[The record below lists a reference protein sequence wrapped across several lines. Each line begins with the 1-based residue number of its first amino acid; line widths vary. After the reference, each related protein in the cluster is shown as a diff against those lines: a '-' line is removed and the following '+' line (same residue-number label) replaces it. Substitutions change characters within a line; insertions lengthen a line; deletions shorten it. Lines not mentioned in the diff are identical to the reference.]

1 MRKAPVDTVQIEVSR
16 RLFRAMHYR
25 PLNLLVCGLTG
36 VSVSF
41 CPYFLYRFGEERVPF
56 LDWRVFTCFAVTYL
70 VPLVYMRVG
79 APGPRTGMETLEE
92 PRGRSQRRER
102 RSPGVNRELLNKELD
117 RTAHG
122 CRSARLVSGAAGECR
137 R

>member
-1 MRKAPVDTVQIEVSR
+1 MRKAPVDTVRIEVSR

-56 LDWRVFTCFAVTYL
+56 LDWRVLTCFAVTYL

-79 APGPRTGMETLEE
+79 APVLALAWKRSKKPMAGPSDGN
-92 PRGRSQRRER
+92 G
-102 RSPGVNRELLNKELD
+102 
-117 RTAHG
+117 
-122 CRSARLVSGAAGECR
+122 GALA
-137 R
+137 